1 MDKIIKISEP
11 VFSLDEIKNLKNVL
25 KSGWLTQ
32 GKYVDSFEKYFSK
45 LHKAKYSLATT
56 SCTTALHLIL
66 AALNIKKGDEVIVPS
81 FTWVSTV
88 NSILY
93 CGAKPVLVD
102 ISLETLNAS
111 EKEILTKIN
120 KKTKAILVVNL
131 FGYPFDVKK
140 LKKKISAKIKIIE
153 DSACAAGAQISGKF
167 TGHYSDA
174 AAFSFHPRKIITTGE
189 GGMVTT
195 NSEYLF
201 KKMSVLRNH
210 GATPLKVNK
219 PYLMARFKTLGY
231 NYRMS
236 DLQGAVGLAQ
246 LKKLN
251 NFLKFRRNYAS
262 YYEKQL
268 SKLNWLQLPRV
279 DKSINHSWQAYVC
292 LINKKKAKHS
302 RNKIVEKLSKKG
314 IFCRPGTHA
323 VHNLDYFSKRYLFKT
338 SSFPNSDY
346 AEKNSIALPLHNKMK
361 IKDFEKV
368 VKEIKKLS

>member
-11 VFSLDEIKNLKNVL
+11 IFSSEEIKNVKNVL

-32 GKYVDSFEKYFSK
+32 GKYVEAFENHFSK
-45 LHKAKYSLATT
+45 LHNVKYSLATT

-66 AALNIKKGDEVIVPS
+66 SALEIKKGDEVIVPS
-81 FTWVSTV
+81 FTWVSTI

-93 CGAKPVLVD
+93 CAAKPVLVD
-102 ISLETLNAS
+102 ICLETLNAS
-111 EKEILTKIN
+111 QEEILKKIN

-131 FGYPFDVKK
+131 FGYPFNVKK
-140 LKKKISAKIKIIE
+140 LKKKISNKIKIIE
-153 DSACAAGAQISGKF
+153 DSACATGAQISGKF

-174 AAFSFHPRKIITTGE
+174 SAFSFHPRKIITTGE

-195 NSEYLF
+195 NSKYLF

-236 DLQGAVGLAQ
+236 DLQGAVGFAQ

-251 NFLKFRRNYAS
+251 DFLKFRRKFSS
-262 YYEKQL
+262 YYQKKLGKL
-268 SKLNWLQLPRV
+268 SWLKTPKV

-292 LINKKKAKHS
+292 LVNKKKSKYS
-302 RNKIVEKLSKKG
+302 RNKIIEKLSQKG

-323 VHNLDYFSKRYLFKT
+323 VHNLDYFSKRYSFKP

-346 AEKNSIALPLHNKMK
+346 ADKNSIALPLHNKMK

-368 VKEIKKLS
+368 IKEIKKLS